1 MKTLGPKALRQ
12 TLRRALQAARS
23 GNAAAGLPA
32 ARQVDQ
38 QARSVRSGIV
48 LLSLRLRSEGVRAL
62 DHMVPVLL
70 QRHPGSPAVVLLA
83 RRYFALR
90 GDRRAALELVAN
102 SLVRFADRAPVLL
115 SFGEFLCNVG
125 QAELGLQVL
134 HMARMVAQDSIL
146 EQRLNI
152 LEAALRWNLHE
163 LDAAREL
170 ILATDLTLVQLPEQ
184 CSAALTLARLLDFD
198 GHNEAALEVLEPYQA
213 LAREGEG
220 ESAGANSAAP
230 RPARQTPPHLQP
242 QAIPPLA
249 SVRLEHALLA
259 LNQATG
265 SMTDGSDGRVQALTA
280 AGLSG
285 ADLDAIDTD
294 IHSDPIGQAR
304 LFFRL
309 GDLPRGWRHWERRLD
324 SIFFASPVRQIDAPR
339 WRGEP
344 LRGKRIF
351 IWAEQGLGD
360 QIMFASLLPELIAA
374 GAQITLECSPKLV
387 ALFSASFP
395 DCTVRNIG
403 PDDGRGLADYRGFD
417 YHAAIGSLG
426 VFLRPSL
433 EHFPRGHR
441 WLRGE
446 PSPAA
451 AFDPSNAP
459 SGRRIRVGLAWSSGE
474 RSAFRDRNYLE
485 LADCLPW
492 LTDPRIDPV
501 CLNYKVSA
509 SELEQIKGEPA
520 LRDFIAPTVD
530 QFNDLVGCAD
540 LIESCDVI
548 VGAATTNTALAAAC
562 NKPLVLCMAH
572 PERAIFG
579 FGTRHYPF
587 WNWAPAVKIAGRTR
601 SDVVDELF
609 QSGLALV
616 GVHLPPK
623 IATI

>member
-1 MKTLGPKALRQ
+1 VKTLGPKALRQ

-115 SFGEFLCNVG
+115 SFGEFLCNIG

-134 HMARMVAQDSIL
+134 HMARMVAQDLIL

-198 GHNEAALEVLEPYQA
+198 GHNEAALEVLEPYQGI
-213 LAREGEG
+213 AREG
-220 ESAGANSAAP
+220 AGANSSTP
-230 RPARQTPPHLQP
+230 RPAHQTPPHLRP
-242 QAIPPLA
+242 QAIPQLA

-259 LNQATG
+259 LNQATD
-265 SMTDGSDGRVQALTA
+265 SM
-280 AGLSG
+280 SG
-285 ADLDAIDTD
+285 AELDAIDSD

-360 QIMFASLLPELIAA
+360 QIMFASLLPEIIAA

-395 DCTVRNIG
+395 GCAVRDIG

-451 AFDPSNAP
+451 AFDPTNGP
-459 SGRRIRVGLAWSSGE
+459 SGRPTIDPLIEPPGRRIRVGLAWSSGE

-520 LRDFIAPTVD
+520 LRNFIAATVD
-530 QFNDLVGCAD
+530 QFNDLVGCAN

-562 NKPLVLCMAH
+562 NKPLMLCMAH

-579 FGTRHYPF
+579 FGTCHYPF

-609 QSGLALV
+609 QRGLALV

>member
-1 MKTLGPKALRQ
+1 VKTLGPKALRQ

-102 SLVRFADRAPVLL
+102 SLLRFADRAPVLL
-115 SFGEFLCNVG
+115 SFGEFLCNIG

-134 HMARMVAQDSIL
+134 HMARIVAQDSIL

-213 LAREGEG
+213 LACEG
-220 ESAGANSAAP
+220 AGTNSAAP
-230 RPARQTPPHLQP
+230 RPTRQPPPHLRPHSIP
-242 QAIPPLA
+242 QLA

-259 LNQATG
+259 LNQATS
-265 SMTDGSDGRVQALTA
+265 SMTDDSDGRALALTA
-280 AGLSG
+280 AGLSS
-285 ADLDAIDTD
+285 AELDAIDSD

-309 GDLPRGWRHWERRLD
+309 GELPRGWRHWERRLD

-387 ALFSASFP
+387 ALFSESFP
-395 DCTVRNIG
+395 SCTVRNIG

-441 WLRGE
+441 WLRGQ

-459 SGRRIRVGLAWSSGE
+459 SGRRIRVGLAWSSGQ

-520 LRDFIAPTVD
+520 LRNFIAPTVD

-579 FGTRHYPF
+579 FGTGHYPF
-587 WNWAPAVKIAGRTR
+587 WNWAPAVKIAGCTR

-609 QSGLALV
+609 QRGLALV

>member
-1 MKTLGPKALRQ
+1 MKSLGPKALRQ
-12 TLRRALQAARS
+12 TLRRAMLAARS

-102 SLVRFADRAPVLL
+102 SLLRFADRAPVLL
-115 SFGEFLCNVG
+115 SFGEFLCNIG

-134 HMARMVAQDSIL
+134 QMARMVAQDSIL

-170 ILATDLTLVQLPEQ
+170 ILATDLTQVQLPEQ

-198 GHNEAALEVLEPYQA
+198 GHNEAAMDVLEPYQGI
-213 LAREGEG
+213 AREG
-220 ESAGANSAAP
+220 AGTNSAALH
-230 RPARQTPPHLQP
+230 PARQTPPHLRLP
-242 QAIPPLA
+242 AIPQLA

-259 LNQATG
+259 LNQATS
-265 SMTDGSDGRVQALTA
+265 SMTDDSDGRALALTA
-280 AGLSG
+280 AGLSS
-285 ADLDAIDTD
+285 AELDAIDSD

-309 GDLPRGWRHWERRLD
+309 GELPRGWRHWERRLD

-387 ALFSASFP
+387 ALFSESFP
-395 DCTVRNIG
+395 SCTVRNIG

-509 SELEQIKGEPA
+509 SELEQIEGEPA
-520 LRDFIAPTVD
+520 LRDFVAPTVD

-579 FGTRHYPF
+579 FGTCHYPF
-587 WNWAPAVKIAGRTR
+587 WNWAPAVKIAGRAR

>member
-1 MKTLGPKALRQ
+1 
-12 TLRRALQAARS
+12 
-23 GNAAAGLPA
+23 
-32 ARQVDQ
+32 
-38 QARSVRSGIV
+38 
-48 LLSLRLRSEGVRAL
+48 
-62 DHMVPVLL
+62 
-70 QRHPGSPAVVLLA
+70 
-83 RRYFALR
+83 
-90 GDRRAALELVAN
+90 
-102 SLVRFADRAPVLL
+102 
-115 SFGEFLCNVG
+115 
-125 QAELGLQVL
+125 
-134 HMARMVAQDSIL
+134 
-146 EQRLNI
+146 
-152 LEAALRWNLHE
+152 
-163 LDAAREL
+163 
-170 ILATDLTLVQLPEQ
+170 
-184 CSAALTLARLLDFD
+184 
-198 GHNEAALEVLEPYQA
+198 
-213 LAREGEG
+213 
-220 ESAGANSAAP
+220 
-230 RPARQTPPHLQP
+230 
-242 QAIPPLA
+242 
-249 SVRLEHALLA
+249 VRLEHALLA

-265 SMTDGSDGRVQALTA
+265 SMTDDSDGPALA
-280 AGLSG
+280 PAVAGLSS
-285 ADLDAIDTD
+285 ADLDAIDSD

-324 SIFFASPVRQIDAPR
+324 SIFFASPIRQIDAPR
-339 WRGEP
+339 WRGEA

-360 QIMFASLLPELIAA
+360 QIMFASLLPELISA

-395 DCTVRNIG
+395 GCTVRDIG
-403 PDDGRGLADYRGFD
+403 PDDGRGLAAYRGFD

-441 WLRGE
+441 WLRGKR
-446 PSPAA
+446 SPAA
-451 AFDPSNAP
+451 AFDPRNAP
-459 SGRRIRVGLAWSSGE
+459 SGRPAIEPFIETLGRRIRVGLAWSSGE

-540 LIESCDVI
+540 LIESCDVV

-623 IATI
+623 IARI

>member
-1 MKTLGPKALRQ
+1 
-12 TLRRALQAARS
+12 
-23 GNAAAGLPA
+23 
-32 ARQVDQ
+32 
-38 QARSVRSGIV
+38 
-48 LLSLRLRSEGVRAL
+48 
-62 DHMVPVLL
+62 
-70 QRHPGSPAVVLLA
+70 
-83 RRYFALR
+83 
-90 GDRRAALELVAN
+90 
-102 SLVRFADRAPVLL
+102 
-115 SFGEFLCNVG
+115 
-125 QAELGLQVL
+125 
-134 HMARMVAQDSIL
+134 
-146 EQRLNI
+146 
-152 LEAALRWNLHE
+152 
-163 LDAAREL
+163 
-170 ILATDLTLVQLPEQ
+170 
-184 CSAALTLARLLDFD
+184 
-198 GHNEAALEVLEPYQA
+198 
-213 LAREGEG
+213 
-220 ESAGANSAAP
+220 
-230 RPARQTPPHLQP
+230 
-242 QAIPPLA
+242 
-249 SVRLEHALLA
+249 
-259 LNQATG
+259 
-265 SMTDGSDGRVQALTA
+265 
-280 AGLSG
+280 LSG
-285 ADLDAIDTD
+285 ADLDAIDSD

-324 SIFFASPVRQIDAPR
+324 SIFFASPVRQIEAPR

-395 DCTVRNIG
+395 GCTVRNIG

-441 WLRGE
+441 WLRGG

-459 SGRRIRVGLAWSSGE
+459 SGRRIRVGLAWSSGQ

-520 LRDFIAPTVD
+520 LRDFIAPTID

-572 PERAIFG
+572 PDRAIFG

>member
-1 MKTLGPKALRQ
+1 
-12 TLRRALQAARS
+12 
-23 GNAAAGLPA
+23 
-32 ARQVDQ
+32 
-38 QARSVRSGIV
+38 
-48 LLSLRLRSEGVRAL
+48 
-62 DHMVPVLL
+62 MVPVLL

-115 SFGEFLCNVG
+115 SFGEFLCNIG

-134 HMARMVAQDSIL
+134 HMARMVARDSIL

-170 ILATDLTLVQLPEQ
+170 ILTTDLTLVQLPEQ

-213 LAREGEG
+213 LARE
-220 ESAGANSAAP
+220 SAGTNSAAL
-230 RPARQTPPHLQP
+230 RPERQTPPQLRP
-242 QAIPPLA
+242 QAIPQLA

-265 SMTDGSDGRVQALTA
+265 SVTDDCDGPAPKLTA

-344 LRGKRIF
+344 VRGKRIF

-387 ALFSASFP
+387 TLFSASFP
-395 DCTVRNIG
+395 GCTVRNIG

-572 PERAIFG
+572 PERPIFG
-579 FGTRHYPF
+579 FGTCHYPF
-587 WNWAPAVKIAGRTR
+587 WNWAPAVKIADRTR

-616 GVHLPPK
+616 GVRIPPK

>member
-1 MKTLGPKALRQ
+1 
-12 TLRRALQAARS
+12 LQAARS

-62 DHMVPVLL
+62 DQMVPALL

-102 SLVRFADRAPVLL
+102 SLVRFADHAPVLL
-115 SFGEFLCNVG
+115 SFGEFLCNIG
-125 QAELGLQVL
+125 QADLGLQVL
-134 HMARMVAQDSIL
+134 HMARMVAQDAIL

-163 LDAAREL
+163 LDAARAL
-170 ILATDLTLVQLPEQ
+170 ILATDLTQVQLPEQ

-198 GHNEAALEVLEPYQA
+198 GHNEAALDVLEPYQGI
-213 LAREGEG
+213 AREG
-220 ESAGANSAAP
+220 AGTNSAALY
-230 RPARQTPPHLQP
+230 PARQTPPHLRP
-242 QAIPPLA
+242 QAIPQLA

-265 SMTDGSDGRVQALTA
+265 LMTDDSDGRALALTA
-280 AGLSG
+280 AGLSS
-285 ADLDAIDTD
+285 ADLDAIDSD

-309 GDLPRGWRHWERRLD
+309 GELPRGWRHWERRLD

-395 DCTVRNIG
+395 GCTVRDIG
-403 PDDGRGLADYRGFD
+403 PDDGRGLAAYRGFD

-451 AFDPSNAP
+451 AFDPTNGP
-459 SGRRIRVGLAWSSGE
+459 SGQRIRVGLAWSSGE

-492 LTDPRIDPV
+492 LTDPHIDPV

-509 SELEQIKGEPA
+509 SELDQIKSEPA

-530 QFNDLVGCAD
+530 QFNDLVGCAN

-572 PERAIFG
+572 PDRAIFG
-579 FGTRHYPF
+579 FGTCHYPF
-587 WNWAPAVKIAGRTR
+587 WNWAPAVKIAGRAR

-609 QSGLALV
+609 QSGLALI
-616 GVHLPPK
+616 GAHLPPK

>member
-1 MKTLGPKALRQ
+1 MKTLSPKALRQ

-70 QRHPGSPAVVLLA
+70 QRHPGSPVVVLLA

-115 SFGEFLCNVG
+115 SFGEFLCNIG
-125 QAELGLQVL
+125 QADLGLQVL
-134 HMARMVAQDSIL
+134 QMARMVAQDSIL

-213 LAREGEG
+213 LARDG
-220 ESAGANSAAP
+220 AGANSSTP
-230 RPARQTPPHLQP
+230 RPAHQTPPHLRP

-265 SMTDGSDGRVQALTA
+265 SMTDDSDGRAQTLTA
-280 AGLSG
+280 AGLSS

-309 GDLPRGWRHWERRLD
+309 GDLARGWRHWERRLD
-324 SIFFASPVRQIDAPR
+324 SIFFASPVRKIDAPR
-339 WRGEP
+339 WRGEA

-351 IWAEQGLGD
+351 VWAEQGLGD

-387 ALFSASFP
+387 ALFSTSFP
-395 DCTVRNIG
+395 SCTVRDIG
-403 PDDGRGLADYRGFD
+403 PDDGCGLPDYRGFD

-441 WLRGE
+441 WLRGK
-446 PSPAA
+446 PSPTA

-492 LTDPRIDPV
+492 LTDPHIDPV

-520 LRDFIAPTVD
+520 LRDFIAPTID

-572 PERAIFG
+572 PDRAIFG